1 MKFSTRED
9 IEAPVDYVFAQV
21 SDFAAFERRAMR
33 QGADVVRSGGDGP
46 VTQGA
51 IWDIGF
57 QFRKRDRKVLAE
69 LTQSDVPNILSIDSA
84 SDGLNAVTE
93 VELVALSQTRTR
105 VLVSFD
111 LRAKTLTARLLL
123 QSLKLGKAKITKRLN
138 ARVLDYAEDIEDRY
152 RREV

>member
-9 IEAPVDYVFAQV
+9 IEAPVDYVFSQV

-33 QGADVVRSGGDGP
+33 QGADVTRREDGP
-46 VTQGA
+46 IAQGA
-51 IWDIGF
+51 IWDISF
-57 QFRKRDRKVLAE
+57 QFRGRDRRVLAE
-69 LTQSDVPNILSIDSA
+69 LTQLDVPTLLSIDSA

-93 VELVALSQTRTR
+93 VELIALSQTRTR

-123 QSLKLGKAKITKRLN
+123 QSLKLAKTKMTKRFN

-152 RREV
+152 RRDA

>member
-33 QGADVVRSGGDGP
+33 QGADVTRREDGP
-46 VTQGA
+46 IAQGA
-51 IWDIGF
+51 IWDISF
-57 QFRKRDRKVLAE
+57 QFRGRDRRVLAE
-69 LTQSDVPNILSIDSA
+69 LTQLDVPTLLSIDSA

-93 VELVALSQTRTR
+93 VELIALSQTRTR

-123 QSLKLGKAKITKRLN
+123 QSLKLAKTKMTKRFN

-152 RREV
+152 RRDA